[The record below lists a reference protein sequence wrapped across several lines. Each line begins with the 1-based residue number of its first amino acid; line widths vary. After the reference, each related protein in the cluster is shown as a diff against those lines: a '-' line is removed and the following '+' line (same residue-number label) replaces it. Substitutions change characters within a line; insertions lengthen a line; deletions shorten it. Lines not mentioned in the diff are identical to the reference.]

1 VDLLA
6 AWVLYPVALGAVCL
20 GLGLLLARVSGWAM
34 PGILLLPAGCA
45 ALLAYA
51 RVVTANATAAK
62 LALPVL
68 LVLAVAG
75 LVLSRGRLRTLRP
88 DPLLVLAAVGLFCAF
103 GAPVLMSGTPTFAG
117 YLALP
122 DTSHQLSLAW
132 LLAHHGPDASMLE
145 PSSIQSSMTSY
156 IASRYPIGSQAAL
169 GITAP
174 LGVLDLAWLYQPF
187 LSFLAVVTGL
197 GLAALAAPLMRARW
211 QTALV
216 AFAAAQPALVYGFAL
231 QGSIKELAALA
242 MIVVLVAVLAAAVL
256 EDLPARSLLPV
267 AVTAAAALGVL
278 GPAAIP
284 YLGLP
289 GLVVVGFWGA
299 RLIRRRE
306 RADML
311 WLGLGAAAAVVVA
324 LPVLGTLSTAIDV
337 TKATLVTNTEIGNL
351 ARPLD
356 LVQVLG
362 PWLTGDYRYAPT
374 NNLLSHDGLL
384 WLFAIAGAVGLGW
397 ALWRRAWGPLLLA
410 ATIGLSSLVLLDR
423 GGPYADAKVLMILS
437 PIVPLLAMIGASAL
451 RRGPLKIAGAGI
463 AAALVAGLLW
473 SNALAYHDVSLA
485 PYERYAEMLQLNERI
500 AGKGPVTLDEY
511 DEFGKYFLRDPPG
524 LTPPE
529 QVTRYRT
536 GPYNPNALMDP
547 KRRPT
552 VKTPINMDDVTL
564 EYAETVPYIILRRSP
579 TLSRPPAN
587 FRLDWRGRWYELWR
601 RTGKESRIAAHKPLG
616 PDVFHPA
623 EPVTRAVARS
633 FAGRARE
640 LGGRIAYVPRAPLQP
655 VFPADLKHPGRWVEY
670 GGYPGALVPAGP
682 GGVEGTLRVARAGPH
697 RVWIEG
703 SFARQMTVRVDGK
716 LVGRTPDQLNN
727 PGEYVSFGPVTLAR
741 GRHRVAIHQGG
752 GDMRPGTGG
761 YLSSLRH
768 VGAIFLSPLSEETL
782 RVRTLHPD
790 DWRRLVGVN
799 ADWLEVVRPS

>member
-1 VDLLA
+1 MDLLA
-6 AWVLYPVALGAVCL
+6 AWVLYPVALGVVCL

-45 ALLAYA
+45 VLLAYA
-51 RVVTANATAAK
+51 RVVTANPTSAR

-68 LVLAVAG
+68 VVLVIAG
-75 LVLSRGRLRTLRP
+75 LALSRERLRTLRP
-88 DPLLVLAAVGLFCAF
+88 DPLLVLAAVGVFLAF
-103 GAPVLMSGTPTFAG
+103 GAPVFMSGTPTFAG

-122 DTSHQLSLAW
+122 DTSHQLSIAW
-132 LLAHHGPDASMLE
+132 LLAHHGPDASVLD

-197 GLAALAAPLMRARW
+197 ALASLAAPLMRRRW

-242 MIVVLVAVLAAAVL
+242 MIVVLVAVLAAAL
-256 EDLPARSLLPV
+256 IEDRPARSLLPV
-267 AVTAAAALGVL
+267 AAAAAAALGAL
-278 GPAAIP
+278 GPAALP
-284 YLGLP
+284 YLALP
-289 GLVVVGFWGA
+289 GLVVAGFWGA

-324 LPVLGTLSTAIDV
+324 LPVLGTLSTAINV

-362 PWLTGDYRYAPT
+362 PWLTGDYRYEPT
-374 NNLLSHDGLL
+374 NNLISHDGLL
-384 WLFAIAGAVGLGW
+384 WLFGIAAAVGLGW
-397 ALWRRAWGPLLLA
+397 ALRRRAWGPLLLA
-410 ATIGLSSLVLLDR
+410 ATLGLSSLALLDR

-437 PIVPLLAMIGASAL
+437 PVVPLLAMIGASSL
-451 RRGPLKIAGAGI
+451 WRGRLKIAGAGVS
-463 AAALVAGLLW
+463 AVLVAGLLW

-485 PYERYAEMLQLNERI
+485 PYDRYEELLALNDRL
-500 AGKGPVTLDEY
+500 AGKGPATLDEY
-511 DEFGKYFLRDPPG
+511 DEFAKYFLRDVPG
-524 LTPPE
+524 LTAPE

-536 GPYNPNALMDP
+536 GPYDPNALMDP

-587 FRLDWRGRWYELWR
+587 FVLESRGRWYELWR
-601 RTGKESRIAAHKPLG
+601 RTGRESQIAAHKPLG

-633 FAGRARE
+633 FADRARE
-640 LGGRIAYVPRAPLQP
+640 LGGRIAYVPRVPLQAL
-655 VFPADLKHPGRWVEY
+655 FPAELEHRDTWVPF

-682 GGVEGTLRVARAGPH
+682 GGVEGTLRVARAGPQ

-703 SFARQMTVRVDGK
+703 SFAREMTVRVDGRI
-716 LVGRTPDQLNN
+716 VGRTPDQLNN
-727 PGEYVSFGPVTLAR
+727 PGEYVSFGPVSLSR
-741 GRHRVAIHQGG
+741 GRHRVAISQGG
-752 GDMRPGTGG
+752 GNLRPGTGG

-782 RVRTLHPD
+782 RVRTLDPG